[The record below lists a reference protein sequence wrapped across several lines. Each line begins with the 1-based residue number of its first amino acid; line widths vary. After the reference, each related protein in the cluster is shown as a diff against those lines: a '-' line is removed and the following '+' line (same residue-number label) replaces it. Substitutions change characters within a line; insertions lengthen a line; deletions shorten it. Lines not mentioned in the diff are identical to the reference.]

1 MDHRHAHSTAPPH
14 VSPPASA
21 PGSVRFPWEP
31 AQHNHQ
37 HDHTAVNAAGLH
49 SAFAHHPFHAHN
61 QSSSA
66 SHSRSASRELPS
78 GQHLSF
84 DPNLPTGKD
93 HADSGEAHNGE
104 SAAGGAGIP
113 MSKSQS
119 LGGLSYQS
127 STTAG
132 GQGILS
138 TSGGKDF
145 PRSRTSSTG
154 QTTMIGPDF
163 GYRRKVGFET
173 FDGAKV
179 KDDALFSYTLQVC
192 QTFHCL
198 DGGLTI
204 LDLDLFKAKSD
215 EYRRN
220 RNTRVFMAAVS
231 NDEKGEDAL
240 DWLMDNLV
248 EDGDEII
255 AVRVIE
261 LDEGG
266 QSLQLGP
273 LLRLLSDFESSL
285 EKASHH
291 AQEEFREEAAE
302 LLKTILE
309 KNDEFGGDRRVSAT
323 VWYPNSKLMTFRY
336 FRYP

>member
-1 MDHRHAHSTAPPH
+1 
-14 VSPPASA
+14 
-21 PGSVRFPWEP
+21 
-31 AQHNHQ
+31 
-37 HDHTAVNAAGLH
+37 
-49 SAFAHHPFHAHN
+49 
-61 QSSSA
+61 
-66 SHSRSASRELPS
+66 LPS

-84 DPNLPTGKD
+84 DPNLPTAKD
-93 HADSGEAHNGE
+93 HEADNGADETSASGT
-104 SAAGGAGIP
+104 GIP

-119 LGGLSYQS
+119 FGGLSHHS

-132 GQGILS
+132 GAGILS
-138 TSGGKDF
+138 TGGGKDF

-179 KDDALFSYTLQVC
+179 KDNSLFSYTLQVRPLIDMSRNRRLSISHVYS
-192 QTFHCL
+192 Q
-198 DGGLTI
+198 
-204 LDLDLFKAKSD
+204 AKSD

-266 QSLQLGP
+266 QFTAGP
-273 LLRLLSDFESSL
+273 LL
-285 EKASHH
+285 
-291 AQEEFREEAAE
+291 E
-302 LLKTILE
+302 LC
-309 KNDEFGGDRRVSAT
+309 D
-323 VWYPNSKLMTFRY
+323 
-336 FRYP
+336 